1 MKTLDF
7 DQNEDEPC
15 VYKKTQRSMMVFL
28 VLYVDDILLI
38 RNALKLLSSTKIW
51 ISTQFQMKYLDKTQY
66 SHRIK
71 VLWGCKNRKTT
82 LSQAT
87 YIDKLLVK
95 DMMQNSKK
103 GLLPFRHGV
112 SLSRDRCIR
121 QLRRKIAQK
130 QYTMLQHW
138 VALYMWYFVLDQT
151 FASS

>member
-1 MKTLDF
+1 
-7 DQNEDEPC
+7 
-15 VYKKTQRSMMVFL
+15 
-28 VLYVDDILLI
+28 
-38 RNALKLLSSTKIW
+38 
-51 ISTQFQMKYLDKTQY
+51 MKYLDKTQY

-71 VLWGCKNRKTT
+71 VLWDCKNRKTA

-112 SLSRDRCIR
+112 SLSRDQCIR

-130 QYTMLQHW
+130 QYTMLQH
-138 VALYMWYFVLDQT
+138 
-151 FASS
+151 